1 MIDACEIRL
10 AMPCDAERIAVMSRD
25 FIEHGLGWSW
35 DAARVTRR
43 IRQRETNVVV
53 AESGADLVGFGL
65 MQYLD
70 DQAHLLLFGV
80 EPIYRRRGIGSG
92 LLAWLETCA
101 TTAGIELI
109 FLESRVTNLAARG
122 FYAAHGYRELAV
134 MPRYYSGR
142 EDAIRMGKDMALA
155 GAGSVPR
162 A

>member
-10 AMPCDAERIAVMSRD
+10 AMLCDAERIAVMSRD

-35 DAARVTRR
+35 DAARVARR

-53 AESGADLVGFGL
+53 AESGAELVGFGL

-80 EPIYRRRGIGSG
+80 EPIYRRQGIGSG
-92 LLAWLETCA
+92 LLGWLESCA

-109 FLESRVTNLAARG
+109 FLESRASNVAARG
-122 FYAAHGYRELAV
+122 FYEAHGYRELAV

-142 EDAIRMGKDMALA
+142 EDAIRMGKDMAVTA
-155 GAGSVPR
+155 IGGVR
-162 A
+162 

>member
-10 AMPCDAERIAVMSRD
+10 AMLCDAERIAVMSRD

-35 DAARVTRR
+35 DAARVARR

-53 AESGADLVGFGL
+53 AESGAELVGFGL

-80 EPIYRRRGIGSG
+80 EPIYRRQGIGSG
-92 LLAWLETCA
+92 LLSWLETCA
-101 TTAGIELI
+101 ITAGIELI
-109 FLESRVTNLAARG
+109 FLESRVSNAAALG
-122 FYAAHGYRELAV
+122 FYGAHGYRELAV

-155 GAGSVPR
+155 GAGSVR
-162 A
+162 R

>member
-10 AMPCDAERIAVMSRD
+10 AMLCDAERIAVMSRD

-35 DAARVTRR
+35 DAARVARR

-53 AESGADLVGFGL
+53 AESGAELVGFGL

-80 EPIYRRRGIGSG
+80 EPIYRRQGIGSG
-92 LLAWLETCA
+92 LLNWLETCA
-101 TTAGIELI
+101 ITDGIELI
-109 FLESRVTNLAARG
+109 FLESRVSNAAARG
-122 FYAAHGYRELAV
+122 FYRAHGYRELAL

-142 EDAIRMGKDMALA
+142 EDAVRMGKDMALA
-155 GAGSVPR
+155 ATGDAGR
-162 A
+162 

>member
-10 AMPCDAERIAVMSRD
+10 AMLCDAERIAVMSRD

-35 DAARVTRR
+35 DAARVARR

-53 AESGADLVGFGL
+53 AESGAELVGFGL

-80 EPIYRRRGIGSG
+80 EPIYRRQGIGSE
-92 LLAWLETCA
+92 LLGWLETCA
-101 TTAGIELI
+101 ITAGIELI
-109 FLESRVTNLAARG
+109 FLESRVTNAEARG
-122 FYAAHGYRELAV
+122 FYSAQGYRELAV

-142 EDAIRMGKDMALA
+142 EDAVRMGKDMALA
-155 GAGSVPR
+155 ATGGVR
-162 A
+162 R

>member
-10 AMPCDAERIAVMSRD
+10 AMLCDAERIAVMSRD

-35 DAARVTRR
+35 DAARVARR

-53 AESGADLVGFGL
+53 AESGAELVGFGL

-80 EPIYRRRGIGSG
+80 EPIYRRQGIGSG
-92 LLAWLETCA
+92 LLSWLETCA
-101 TTAGIELI
+101 ITAGIELI
-109 FLESRVTNLAARG
+109 FLESRVSNAAARG
-122 FYAAHGYRELAV
+122 FYGAHGYRELAV

-142 EDAIRMGKDMALA
+142 EDAIRMGKDMAFA
-155 GAGSVPR
+155 GAGSVR
-162 A
+162 R

>member
-10 AMPCDAERIAVMSRD
+10 AMLCDAERIAVMSRD

-35 DAARVTRR
+35 DAARVARR

-53 AESGADLVGFGL
+53 AESGAELVGFGL

-80 EPIYRRRGIGSG
+80 EPIYRRQGIGSG
-92 LLAWLETCA
+92 LLSWLETCA
-101 TTAGIELI
+101 ITAGIELI
-109 FLESRVTNLAARG
+109 FLESRVANTAARG
-122 FYAAHGYRELAV
+122 FYGGHGYRELAV

-155 GAGSVPR
+155 GAGSVR
-162 A
+162 R

>member
-10 AMPCDAERIAVMSRD
+10 AMLCDAERIAVMSRD

-35 DAARVTRR
+35 DAARVARR

-53 AESGADLVGFGL
+53 AESGAELVGFGL

-80 EPIYRRRGIGSG
+80 EPIYRRQGIGSG
-92 LLAWLETCA
+92 LLNWLETCA
-101 TTAGIELI
+101 ITAGIELI
-109 FLESRVTNLAARG
+109 FLESRVSNAAARG
-122 FYAAHGYRELAV
+122 FYGAHGYRELAL

-142 EDAIRMGKDMALA
+142 EDAVRMGKDMALA
-155 GAGSVPR
+155 ATGDAGR
-162 A
+162 

>member
-10 AMPCDAERIAVMSRD
+10 AMLCDAERIAVMSRD

-35 DAARVTRR
+35 DAARVARR

-53 AESGADLVGFGL
+53 AESGAELVGFGL

-80 EPIYRRRGIGSG
+80 EPIYRRQGIGSG
-92 LLAWLETCA
+92 LLSWLETCA
-101 TTAGIELI
+101 ITAGIELI
-109 FLESRVTNLAARG
+109 FLESRVSNAAARG
-122 FYAAHGYRELAV
+122 FYGAHGYRELAV

-155 GAGSVPR
+155 GAGSVR
-162 A
+162 R